1 VIDFDGKLRE
11 YTDAR
16 DLIKDFCDY
25 RLGILQQRID
35 ARIKEFNEEVRW
47 LNVKMEFIQANIDDR
62 IVYKNN
68 TKEQVV
74 NQIMQETSALGGDT
88 NRLLALSFLNA
99 TNEEIVKLK
108 KQIEES
114 KTTLSFWNKTTPN
127 EQFTTDLENV

>member
-1 VIDFDGKLRE
+1 MIDFDGKLRE

-25 RLGILQQRID
+25 RLGILQKRID
-35 ARIKEFNEEVRW
+35 ARIEEFNEEVRW

-68 TKEQVV
+68 TKDQVV

-114 KTTLSFWNKTTPN
+114 KTTLSFWQSTTPQ
-127 EQFTTDLENV
+127 EQFNTDLENV